1 MKKKDKHTKGN
12 IQYYN
17 NFASRYKNSNLLQ
30 FDTAADYQLKKIIE
44 RLDLT
49 KKRNI
54 IELGAGIGR
63 YSLAL
68 AKMGHTVTAVDVSA
82 ESLELLRRQAQKNR
96 LTKNITLLCND
107 FSHVVFE
114 KRYDIALCISTYHVL
129 SETEQG
135 RIAIFANFLTS
146 LKSGGTLLLIE
157 PNPFNPLLYF
167 FYLFYPGVQRRN
179 ILSFLTSSP
188 LRLKRV
194 LSNLEMTDFDIR
206 YVGFLPLRFMRKS
219 SIVMTINEIINKIPL
234 LNMMSA
240 FSYITAVKK

>member
-1 MKKKDKHTKGN
+1 MKKDKHTKEN

-17 NFASRYKNSNLLQ
+17 NFASQYKNKDFLQ
-30 FDTAADYQLKKIIE
+30 FDKAADYQIKKIIE

-54 IELGAGIGR
+54 VELGAGIGR
-63 YSLAL
+63 YSLTL

-82 ESLELLRRQAQKNR
+82 ESLDVLRRQAKRNR
-96 LTKNITLLCND
+96 LTRNITLLCND
-107 FSHVVFE
+107 FSQVVFE
-114 KRYDIALCISTYHVL
+114 KRYEIALCISTYHVL

-135 RIAIFANFLTS
+135 RIAVFANFLRS
-146 LKSGGTLLLIE
+146 LKPGGTLLLIE

-179 ILSFLTSSP
+179 IRSFLTSSP

-194 LSNLEMTDFDIR
+194 LSNLEMTDIDIR
-206 YVGFLPLRFMRKS
+206 YVGFLPLRFMRKFPF
-219 SIVMTINEIINKIPL
+219 VKAINEIINKIPL

-240 FSYITAVKK
+240 FSYITAVKKN